1 MDKYPGEPPALPLH
15 GSKRAPLRDLQH
27 WRAEIFSARGERF
40 AAEAARFTAVAA
52 KEAAAVALQS
62 ATSQE
67 VLASRRVS
75 EADRRF
81 RVAWDNYIELYGRAA
96 SSEGPPGDKGKG
108 RASSSEVE
116 EVEEGDSEVVAH
128 ELEDSS
134 GEEEAS
140 AGEMDVS

>member
-1 MDKYPGEPPALPLH
+1 MV
-15 GSKRAPLRDLQH
+15 
-27 WRAEIFSARGERF
+27 
-40 AAEAARFTAVAA
+40 T
-52 KEAAAVALQS
+52 LQS

-67 VLASRRVS
+67 VLTSH
-75 EADRRF
+75 

-96 SSEGPPGDKGKG
+96 SSERPPGDKGKG
-108 RASSSEVE
+108 RASSSKVE

-140 AGEMDVS
+140 AGKMDVS